1 MFATDVSQYID
12 VGALVKILLIA
23 LVAGAGLTA
32 VFSFGVAGLSRGLPR
47 VGSRGG
53 SGAGEGR
60 GDAARNPAALV
71 VAVLCFLVVLAGI
84 GYGISV
90 ALTK

>member
-1 MFATDVSQYID
+1 VLADISTYIN
-12 VGALVKILLIA
+12 VGALGKILLIA

-32 VFSFGVAGLSRGLPR
+32 VFSIGVEALSRGGYASEAEEGHSASVRTP
-47 VGSRGG
+47 
-53 SGAGEGR
+53 AG
-60 GDAARNPAALV
+60 LV
-71 VAVLCFLVVLAGI
+71 IAIVCFLVVLAAI

>member
-1 MFATDVSQYID
+1 MLADVSSYID
-12 VGALVKILLIA
+12 IGALVKILLIA

-32 VFSFGVAGLSRGLPR
+32 VFSFGIEGLSRGGYASEPEE
-47 VGSRGG
+47 
-53 SGAGEGR
+53 GASST
-60 GDAARNPAALV
+60 ARNPAALV
-71 VAVLCFLVVLAGI
+71 LAVVCFLVVLAGI

>member
-1 MFATDVSQYID
+1 MLADVSSYID
-12 VGALVKILLIA
+12 IGALLKILLIG

-32 VFSFGVAGLSRGLPR
+32 VFSIGIEGLSRG
-47 VGSRGG
+47 GYASEAEE
-53 SGAGEGR
+53 GASTT
-60 GDAARNPAALV
+60 RNPAALV
-71 VAVLCFLVVLAGI
+71 LAVVCFMVVLAGI

>member
-1 MFATDVSQYID
+1 MLATDVSQYID
-12 VGALVKILLIA
+12 VGALLKILLIG

-32 VFSFGVAGLSRGLPR
+32 VFSIGVAGLSRG
-47 VGSRGG
+47 GFGT
-53 SGAGEGR
+53 AAGR
-60 GDAARNPAALV
+60 GEAGRNPAALI
-71 VAVLCFLVVLAGI
+71 VAVVCFLVVLAGI

>member
-1 MFATDVSQYID
+1 MLADVSSYID
-12 VGALVKILLIA
+12 VGALVKILLIG

-32 VFSFGVAGLSRGLPR
+32 AFSLGVEGLSRG
-47 VGSRGG
+47 GY
-53 SGAGEGR
+53 AGEAEEGAP
-60 GDAARNPAALV
+60 AARNPAALV
-71 VAVLCFLVVLAGI
+71 LAVVCFMVVASGI

>member
-1 MFATDVSQYID
+1 MREVGMAATTVSQYID
-12 VGALVKILLIA
+12 VGALAKILLIG

-32 VFSFGVAGLSRGLPR
+32 VFSFGVAGLSRCGFG
-47 VGSRGG
+47 VGP
-53 SGAGEGR
+53 EN
-60 GDAARNPAALV
+60 AARRPAALALAV
-71 VAVLCFLVVLAGI
+71 VCFLVVLAGI

>member
-1 MFATDVSQYID
+1 MLADVSQYID
-12 VGALVKILLIA
+12 ISALIKILLIG

-32 VFSFGVAGLSRGLPR
+32 VFSLGVVGLSRWGY
-47 VGSRGG
+47 
-53 SGAGEGR
+53 
-60 GDAARNPAALV
+60 GDDETPGTTVRNPAGLV
-71 VAVLCFLVVLAGI
+71 LAVVCFLVVLAGI

>member
-1 MFATDVSQYID
+1 MVATDVSAYID

-32 VFSFGVAGLSRGLPR
+32 VFSLGVAALSRG
-47 VGSRGG
+47 GFGTAAES
-53 SGAGEGR
+53 EGP
-60 GDAARNPAALV
+60 ARNPAALA
-71 VAVLCFLVVLAGI
+71 VAGVCFLVVLAGI

>member
-1 MFATDVSQYID
+1 VLATDISQYID

-32 VFSFGVAGLSRGLPR
+32 VFSIGVAGLSRGGYGTAAGR
-47 VGSRGG
+47 
-53 SGAGEGR
+53 SGA
-60 GDAARNPAALV
+60 DRNPAALV
-71 VAVLCFLVVLAGI
+71 VAGICFLVVLAGI

>member
-1 MFATDVSQYID
+1 MLADVSQYID
-12 VGALVKILLIA
+12 VSALLKILLIG

-32 VFSFGVAGLSRGLPR
+32 VFSLGVLGLSRGGFDPDAEK
-47 VGSRGG
+47 
-53 SGAGEGR
+53 GA
-60 GDAARNPAALV
+60 ATTRNPSSLV
-71 VAVLCFLVVLAGI
+71 LAGVCFLVVLAGI

>member
-1 MFATDVSQYID
+1 MMATDVSQYID

-32 VFSFGVAGLSRGLPR
+32 VFSVGVAGLSRG
-47 VGSRGG
+47 GFGT
-53 SGAGEGR
+53 
-60 GDAARNPAALV
+60 AAERRNPAALV
-71 VAVLCFLVVLAGI
+71 LAGVCFLVVLAGI

>member
-1 MFATDVSQYID
+1 MLADVSSYIE
-12 VGALVKILLIA
+12 VGALVKILLIS

-32 VFSFGVAGLSRGLPR
+32 VFSFGVSALSK
-47 VGSRGG
+47 SRYGGGTEADGTGVARSAASSSG
-53 SGAGEGR
+53 SGG
-60 GDAARNPAALV
+60 LV
-71 VAVLCFLVVLAGI
+71 IAVICFLIDLAGI

>member
-1 MFATDVSQYID
+1 MLADVSSYID

-32 VFSFGVAGLSRGLPR
+32 VFALGVEGLSRGGYAAEPEE
-47 VGSRGG
+47 
-53 SGAGEGR
+53 GAPATRRPGELG
-60 GDAARNPAALV
+60 
-71 VAVLCFLVVLAGI
+71 VAVVCFLVVLAGI

>member
-1 MFATDVSQYID
+1 MLADISTYID
-12 VGALVKILLIA
+12 IGALVKILLIA

-32 VFSFGVAGLSRGLPR
+32 IFSIGVEALSRG
-47 VGSRGG
+47 GY
-53 SGAGEGR
+53 AGEAEEGHSASER
-60 GDAARNPAALV
+60 TQAGLV
-71 VAVLCFLVVLAGI
+71 VAVACFLIVLAGI

>member
-32 VFSFGVAGLSRGLPR
+32 VFSFGVAGLSRG
-47 VGSRGG
+47 GF
-53 SGAGEGR
+53 GAAQGPNGV
-60 GDAARNPAALV
+60 ARNPAALV

>member
-1 MFATDVSQYID
+1 MLSSVSQYIN
-12 VGALVKILLIA
+12 VGDLVRILLIG

-32 VFSFGVAGLSRGLPR
+32 VFSIGVMGLSH
-47 VGSRGG
+47 
-53 SGAGEGR
+53 SGFVSDDEAGPFVTR
-60 GDAARNPAALV
+60 HAAGLV

>member
-1 MFATDVSQYID
+1 MMATDVSQYID

-32 VFSFGVAGLSRGLPR
+32 VFSVGVAGLSRGGFGTAAER
-47 VGSRGG
+47 EGVG
-53 SGAGEGR
+53 
-60 GDAARNPAALV
+60 RNPAALV
-71 VAVLCFLVVLAGI
+71 LAGVCFLVVLAGI

>member
-32 VFSFGVAGLSRGLPR
+32 VFSFGVAGLSRGGFGATEER
-47 VGSRGG
+47 GSV
-53 SGAGEGR
+53 
-60 GDAARNPAALV
+60 ARNPAALV
-71 VAVLCFLVVLAGI
+71 LAVLCFLVVLAGI

>member
-1 MFATDVSQYID
+1 VPKEEVVMIATDVSQYID
-12 VGALVKILLIA
+12 VSALVKILLIA

-32 VFSFGVAGLSRGLPR
+32 VFSIGVAGLSRG
-47 VGSRGG
+47 GFGTAAGRGG
-53 SGAGEGR
+53 AG
-60 GDAARNPAALV
+60 RNPAPV
-71 VAVLCFLVVLAGI
+71 VMAGVCFLVVLAGI

>member
-1 MFATDVSQYID
+1 MIANVSQYIE
-12 VGALVKILLIA
+12 VGALIKILLIG

-32 VFSFGVAGLSRGLPR
+32 VYSLGVFGLSRG
-47 VGSRGG
+47 GYGG
-53 SGAGEGR
+53 AADKGPAS
-60 GDAARNPAALV
+60 ARNPAALV
-71 VAVLCFLVVLAGI
+71 GAVLCFLVVAAGI

>member
-1 MFATDVSQYID
+1 MLADISTYIN
-12 VGALVKILLIA
+12 VGALGKILLIA

-32 VFSFGVAGLSRGLPR
+32 VFAIGVEGLSRGGY
-47 VGSRGG
+47 GSE
-53 SGAGEGR
+53 AEEGHSA
-60 GDAARNPAALV
+60 AARNPAGLV
-71 VAVLCFLVVLAGI
+71 LAIACFLVVLAGI

>member
-1 MFATDVSQYID
+1 MLADISSYID

-32 VFSFGVAGLSRGLPR
+32 VFSLGVEGLSRG
-47 VGSRGG
+47 GW
-53 SGAGEGR
+53 GAELEEG
-60 GDAARNPAALV
+60 ASSTRNPAALV
-71 VAVLCFLVVLAGI
+71 GAVVCFLVVLAGI
-84 GYGISV
+84 GYAISV

>member
-1 MFATDVSQYID
+1 MLADVSSYID
-12 VGALVKILLIA
+12 IGALVKILLIG

-32 VFSFGVAGLSRGLPR
+32 VFSLGIEGLSRG
-47 VGSRGG
+47 GY
-53 SGAGEGR
+53 AGESEEG
-60 GDAARNPAALV
+60 ASSTRNPVALV
-71 VAVLCFLVVLAGI
+71 LAVVCFMVVLAGI

>member
-1 MFATDVSQYID
+1 MLADVSTYINI
-12 VGALVKILLIA
+12 GALVKILLIA

-32 VFSFGVAGLSRGLPR
+32 VFSIGVEGLSRGGY
-47 VGSRGG
+47 GSEPE
-53 SGAGEGR
+53 EGR
-60 GDAARNPAALV
+60 SATARHPAALV
-71 VAVLCFLVVLAGI
+71 LAIACFLVVLAGI